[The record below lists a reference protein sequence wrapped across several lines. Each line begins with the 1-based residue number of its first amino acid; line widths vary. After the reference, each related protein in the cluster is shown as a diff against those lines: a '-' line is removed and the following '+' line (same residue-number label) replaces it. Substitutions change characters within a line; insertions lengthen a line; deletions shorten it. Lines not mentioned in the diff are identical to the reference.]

1 MRYHRSPKTGT
12 YQICRA
18 KNKCPYGG
26 FHTESLSEIIEYCN
40 QYNDILNMPL
50 EKNKELAERDEENYD
65 LYRTVLCERVKATGE
80 RSFSLDSINV
90 SDYLE
95 DNAGASIWK

>member
-40 QYNDILNMPL
+40 QHNDILNMPL
-50 EKNKELAERDEENYD
+50 EKNKELAERDEEDYD
-65 LYRTVLCERVKATGE
+65 FYTEQCFVSVLR
-80 RSFSLDSINV
+80 LPV
-90 SDYLE
+90 SVL
-95 DNAGASIWK
+95 SVWIV